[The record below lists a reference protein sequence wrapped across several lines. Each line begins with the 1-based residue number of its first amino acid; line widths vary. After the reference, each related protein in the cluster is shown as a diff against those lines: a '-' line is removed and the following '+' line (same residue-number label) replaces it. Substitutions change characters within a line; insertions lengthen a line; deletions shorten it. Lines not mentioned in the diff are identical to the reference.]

1 MVTSDFS
8 QLFQIVFP
16 IFKIQHKKPVCN
28 FQKSKI
34 NLKNMKKTTSL
45 HISSNTKFL
54 LEKAPLHHV
63 VSPLHGVVANELNI
77 L

>member
-1 MVTSDFS
+1 MVTHRFS

-34 NLKNMKKTTSL
+34 NLKNMKKTTYL
-45 HISSNTKFL
+45 HISSKHMFFTRKDS
-54 LEKAPLHHV
+54 V
-63 VSPLHGVVANELNI
+63 T
-77 L
+77 

>member
-1 MVTSDFS
+1 MVTSDFL

-34 NLKNMKKTTSL
+34 NLKNMKKTTYL
-45 HISSNTKFL
+45 HISNDTKFF
-54 LEKAPLHHV
+54 
-63 VSPLHGVVANELNI
+63 S
-77 L
+77 